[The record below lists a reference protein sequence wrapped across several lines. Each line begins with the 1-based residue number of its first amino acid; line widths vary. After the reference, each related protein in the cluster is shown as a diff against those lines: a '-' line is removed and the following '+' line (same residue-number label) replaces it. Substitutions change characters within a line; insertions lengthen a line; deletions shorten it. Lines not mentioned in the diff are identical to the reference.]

1 MASSQCRSGGASSS
15 SRLRERSALYA
26 ELDALG
32 AQAWMTGADA
42 AVFAEIEGKAEVF
55 EVLPGEVKRT

>member
-1 MASSQCRSGGASSS
+1 
-15 SRLRERSALYA
+15 
-26 ELDALG
+26 
-32 AQAWMTGADA
+32 MTGADA